1 MLFLASAVHAVPSVW
16 RARPSHFPCLDNLTY
31 PNNDH
36 SDTTYYMPG
45 IVYSKHYIY
54 YLYEGGTIIISFL
67 QIKKLGH
74 CEVK

>member
-1 MLFLASAVHAVPSVW
+1 
-16 RARPSHFPCLDNLTY
+16 
-31 PNNDH
+31 
-36 SDTTYYMPG
+36 MPG